1 MYKYI
6 NEPKT
11 ESEQGVMW
19 KTVAILRNFMSLEDS
34 EKLEKEFILYRDGHY
49 ANNEGFE
56 PWYVWF
62 MKQIDV
68 NVTMKIKK

>member
-6 NEPKT
+6 GEPKT
-11 ESEQGVMW
+11 KSEQEVMW
-19 KTVAILRNFMSLEDS
+19 KTAAILRSFMSLEDS
-34 EKLEKEFILYRDGHY
+34 EQLEKEFILYRDGHY
-49 ANNEGFE
+49 ANNKGFE

-68 NVTMKIKK
+68 NVTMKI